1 MVVLPFDRTL
11 FLQIGGLNL
20 KLPDNFDIAHY
31 EATYSDD
38 DTPIERI
45 VTEVTERG
53 YLTKSDLIEVSR
65 WKSKERNVG
74 RVKKNSDN
82 FVEEITRAALCLDTP
97 EPERVSGLCRLHGV
111 AWATASAILHWFHKD
126 PYPIWDRPASEAI
139 EFEKSQYKND
149 FERWDAY
156 MSFCRNVAAQKGVD
170 MRTLDRALWQYSD
183 SKKT

>member
-1 MVVLPFDRTL
+1 M
-11 FLQIGGLNL
+11 
-20 KLPDNFDIAHY
+20 KLPDNFNIAYY
-31 EATYSDD
+31 EARYSDD

-45 VTEVTERG
+45 VTEVKERG

-111 AWATASAILHWFHKD
+111 AWATASAILHWFHQD
-126 PYPIWDRPASEAI
+126 RYPIWDVRALGTIQFDE
-139 EFEKSQYKND
+139 SQYKNR
-149 FERWDAY
+149 FERWEAY
-156 MSFCRNVAAQKGVD
+156 VSFCRDVAAQKGVD
-170 MRTLDRALWQYSD
+170 MRTLEPVL
-183 SKKT
+183 KVI